1 MIGELPH
8 YGLDLNTAAPGQIL
22 ESPHEVTID
31 ESWRMQ
37 WQSVFPTSNHLYTSS
52 EYAARCGF
60 DSIPIPQAMLLNMT
74 LCFSVEPFS
83 QSCRLHLGLENAR
96 QEVPVYC
103 GDTLRSFTR
112 IDGMANTSRG
122 DASVIHS
129 THILV
134 NQRDERVFSLKKRSY
149 YDPLPVLSNATADPV
164 SDDRSQFFNGAATSL
179 IDHYS
184 EVNSFPPAQ
193 TNRLTPGALIL
204 HPMVRP
210 LGWSENLALST
221 IYRNTHP
228 VHWDSNH
235 YGRDGIVV
243 CGGFVQS
250 LVFAAA
256 DRELRQILDD
266 TLVHSSHINTVTPE
280 DGLGAISVII
290 ESEEISE
297 KLERITVKTLGLKN
311 VDVGEEL
318 PGVDIPAE
326 LLSLEQLRPSEIES
340 ICRERCPVLA
350 GRIAMQATRS
360 LLRPI

>member
-1 MIGELPH
+1 MLGDLPR
-8 YGLDLNTAAPGQIL
+8 YGLDLKTAAPGQIL

-31 ESWRMQ
+31 EAWRMQ
-37 WQSVFPTSNHLYTSS
+37 WQSVFPTSSRLTTSS
-52 EYAARCGF
+52 EYATRCGF
-60 DSIPIPQAMLLNMT
+60 DSIPLPQAMLLNMT

-96 QEVPVYC
+96 QEMPVYC
-103 GDTLRSFTR
+103 GDTLRNFTR

-134 NQRDERVFSLKKRSY
+134 NQRDERVFTLQKRSY
-149 YDPLPVLSNATADPV
+149 YDPLPQPAGANPNPV
-164 SDDRSQFFNGAATSL
+164 SAEHSSYFNRPATSL
-179 IDHYS
+179 IDHFS
-184 EVNSFPPAQ
+184 QVESFPAIQ
-193 TNRLTPGALIL
+193 TNRLEPESLIL

-250 LVFAAA
+250 LVFSAA

-266 TLVHSSHINTVTPE
+266 TLIHSSHINTVTPE
-280 DGLGAISVII
+280 DGIGAISAILEV
-290 ESEEISE
+290 EEISDR
-297 KLERITVKTLGLKN
+297 LERVTIKTLGLKN
-311 VDVGEEL
+311 IDVAVEL
-318 PGVDIPAE
+318 AGVDIPDA
-326 LLSLEQLRPSEIES
+326 LLGLEQLKPSEIEV
-340 ICRERCPVLA
+340 ICNEKFPVLA

-360 LLRPI
+360 LLRPK